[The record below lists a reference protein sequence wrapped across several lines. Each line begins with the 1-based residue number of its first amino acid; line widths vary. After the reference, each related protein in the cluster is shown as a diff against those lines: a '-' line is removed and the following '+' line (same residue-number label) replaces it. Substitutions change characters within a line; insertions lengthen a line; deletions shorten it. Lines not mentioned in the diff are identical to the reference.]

1 MEEFDGEDKSS
12 KVQIYPGDRVTV
24 EIEANGMSFDAVK
37 KVVGQLALKK
47 LAALKPVAAPA
58 PAK

>member
-1 MEEFDGEDKSS
+1 M
-12 KVQIYPGDRVTV
+12 QIYPGDRVTV